1 MSRSARKAESANM
14 HSPHLIQRRG
24 FTLLELLAV
33 IATIAILAALL
44 LPILG
49 KAKIRAQRTTCL
61 SNMRQLQLAW
71 AMYKDDNNGSLA
83 ESYPNNNPE
92 VWVQGDMTIAAQ
104 AGDTSLI
111 RQGKLY
117 PYNQN
122 VGIYH
127 CPTDQGVMIGGTR
140 VPTVRSYSMNC
151 FMGTRPPGLGSIPSS
166 ADGYVPFFAKDS
178 DIPHPSDM
186 WVLLEE
192 DERSIND
199 GFFLTDPKGK
209 IWFSFPAISAL
220 RHDYSF
226 ALNFADGS
234 AMIWHYRD
242 PRTLQV
248 NVVEMEQ
255 PGNTDL
261 ARLAAASTVKQ

>member
-1 MSRSARKAESANM
+1 MY
-14 HSPHLIQRRG
+14 SPHLVQRPG
-24 FTLLELLAV
+24 FTLLELLVV

-49 KAKIRAQRTTCL
+49 KAKIKAQRTTCL
-61 SNMRQLQLAW
+61 SNLRQLQFAW
-71 AMYKDDNNGSLA
+71 AMYKDDNNGTLV
-83 ESYPNNNPE
+83 ESYPVSNPD
-92 VWVQGDMTIAAQ
+92 VWVQGDMTNPSQ
-104 AGDTSLI
+104 AGDTNLI
-111 RQGKLY
+111 KQGKLF
-117 PYNQN
+117 PYDQS

-127 CPTDQGVMIGGTR
+127 CPTDQGVMINGTR

-151 FMGTRPPGLGSIPSS
+151 FMGSRNPSVGLVPSTAS
-166 ADGYVPFFAKDS
+166 GYVPFFAKDS
-178 DIPHPSDM
+178 DIPRPSDT

-199 GFFLTDPKGK
+199 GFFLTDPKGE
-209 IWFSFPAISAL
+209 IWFDFPAISAL

-234 AMIWHYRD
+234 SMIWHYRD

-248 NVVEMEQ
+248 SVNGTEQ

-261 ARLAAASTVKQ
+261 ARLAASTAVKK